1 MARAKNNY
9 RLPLKK
15 ESIQRCTNRLS
26 TCHIGKLKHSLD
38 FYCEEGTPIYAAR
51 GGSVVFIKKDS
62 NVGGIQRKFYHE
74 GNRLVLEHENGEYS
88 AYEHMRYSGVVVDIG
103 QKVRRGQLIA
113 YSGNTGITMA
123 PHLHFE
129 VFNNPNRKKEEGTT
143 LQITLKALLE
153 TSN

>member
-1 MARAKNNY
+1 MARAKNSY

-15 ESIQRCTNRLS
+15 EFIQRCTNRLS
-26 TCHIGKLKHSLD
+26 TCHVGKLKHSLD

-51 GGSVVFIKKDS
+51 GGSVVFVKNDS
-62 NVGGIQRKFYHE
+62 NASGLGKKYYSL
-74 GNRLVLEHENGEYS
+74 GNRLVLEHENGEYT
-88 AYEHMRYSGVVVDIG
+88 AYEHMRYRGIVVDIG
-103 QKVRRGQLIA
+103 QIVNRGQLIA

-129 VFNNPNRKKEEGTT
+129 VFNNPDVKKEEGTT

-153 TSN
+153 SQR